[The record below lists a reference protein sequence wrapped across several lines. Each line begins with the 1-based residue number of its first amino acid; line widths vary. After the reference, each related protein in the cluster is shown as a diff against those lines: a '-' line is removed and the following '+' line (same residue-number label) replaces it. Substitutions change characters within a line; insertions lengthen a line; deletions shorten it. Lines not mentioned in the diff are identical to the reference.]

1 MKTIEKINVEDLNE
15 LSKEASENLEEVSPV
30 ELPANEAADIKSEIS
45 FTGETVN
52 VCVCGCD
59 PPWAFVLPPVVL

>member
-30 ELPANEAADIKSEIS
+30 ELPTNEAADIKSEIS

-52 VCVCGCD
+52 VCVCGLYSGVTC
-59 PPWAFVLPPVVL
+59 PMG